1 MSLSTPTKSSKEK
14 RISDAE
20 LTALKNLINDLP
32 EDQQKKV
39 LNNIPVRIITDFLA
53 DLIEN
58 AAKKLYEINNLIE
71 THL

>member
-1 MSLSTPTKSSKEK
+1 MSISIPTESGKEK

-39 LNNIPVRIITDFLA
+39 LDNIPVRTITDFLA

-58 AAKKLYEINNLIE
+58 AAKKLHEINNLIE
-71 THL
+71 SHL

>member
-1 MSLSTPTKSSKEK
+1 MSTLIESNKEK

-20 LTALKNLINDLP
+20 LIALKNLINELP

-39 LNNIPVRIITDFLA
+39 LDNIPIRIITDFLA

-58 AAKKLYEINNLIE
+58 AARKLHEINKLIE